1 MDGPNPF
8 TGRGMN
14 REPTG
19 MTDAPQVLVVARYRN
34 AEETLRIGD
43 CLSRQTYSNVRLV
56 IIQDREK
63 DAGGT
68 SSNLPEICSESEF
81 NSYLEKSGAGR
92 VLFWPDEGNL
102 REAAI
107 EKLVLALQSAPDQNG
122 VADAAKGGTGLW
134 LARTGP
140 DMNSLISLW
149 LKSKGRWIEECQRR
163 KASLFHIPEN
173 LMEGPDDAALR
184 HPHAV
189 GHLFGKLPFNLKSF
203 ETISTEPLWPI
214 AEMSPDDNSVLFLI
228 TCLPIGG
235 ACKFILDIAG
245 QLKAQGY
252 RVTVATTIFSSQN
265 PNPWLDELLRIV
277 PDVFVLSHS
286 RPVELPRLIVHLAR
300 TRRCGRIVLSHSMV
314 AYQLLPWLRLELP
327 DVAFLDYTHI
337 EYETEWP
344 DGGYALRSVNNQ
356 SLLDLSMVS
365 SHHLREWMIDRG
377 ADAGAVRVCHT
388 NIDTEKWAPSPDIR
402 ARVRYE
408 LGVDSKTALIL
419 YPCRL
424 AAQKRPELLCNIV
437 ATLRRATKAPFVVAV
452 AGDGPL
458 MAPLKKFVEKERL
471 EHHVRLFGAVSLERV
486 AQLHNAADIFLL
498 PSLIEGIAL
507 ALFEAMALE
516 SVPVVADV
524 GGQRELVTPDCGDLI
539 PTGNITRELTD
550 YVSALKLLLENPG
563 QRRQMATACRSRV
576 TDHFR
581 IGQMTVNFISA
592 LEEAGLRHAA
602 RPAQLPSPAAC
613 REVATLA
620 IDHIR
625 SYIEGSIGME
635 AIKLLKE
642 EMDKQEKI
650 IQRLQRQIVTLRSTQ
665 PLREENELPC

>member
-1 MDGPNPF
+1 
-8 TGRGMN
+8 
-14 REPTG
+14 
-19 MTDAPQVLVVARYRN
+19 MTDVPQVLVVARYRS
-34 AEETLRIGD
+34 AETTRRIAD

-56 IIQDREK
+56 IIQGREK
-63 DAGGT
+63 DADET
-68 SSNLPEICSESEF
+68 SSNPSEICSEAEF
-81 NSYLEKSGAGR
+81 NSYLEKSGAAR

-102 REAAI
+102 KEAAI

-122 VADAAKGGTGLW
+122 VADAAKGDTGLW

-149 LKSKGRWIEECQRR
+149 LKSRGEWTEECQCR
-163 KASLFHIPEN
+163 KPSLFHIPEN
-173 LMEGPDDAALR
+173 LMEGSDDAALR

-214 AEMSPDDNSVLFLI
+214 AEMSPDDNSVLFLV
-228 TCLPIGG
+228 TSLPIGG

-245 QLKAQGY
+245 QLKAKGY
-252 RVTVATTIFSSQN
+252 RVTVATTTYDTHN

-300 TRRCGRIVLSHSMV
+300 TRRCGRVVVSHSMLG
-314 AYQLLPWLRLELP
+314 YQLLPWLRQELP
-327 DVAFLDYTHI
+327 GVAFLDYTHI

-377 ADAGAVRVCHT
+377 ADAGVVRVCHT
-388 NIDTEKWAPSPDIR
+388 NIDMEKWAPSPDIR

-408 LGVDSKTALIL
+408 LGVDSKTVLIL

-424 AAQKRPELLCNIV
+424 AAQKRPELLCNIM
-437 ATLRRATKAPFVVAV
+437 ASLRHVTRVPFLVIV

-458 MAPLKKFVEKERL
+458 MTPLKKFVEREKL
-471 EHHVRLFGAVSLERV
+471 EDHVRLLGAVSLERV
-486 AQLHNAADIFLL
+486 AQLHNATDIFLL

-516 SVPVVADV
+516 SVPVVSDV

-539 PTGNITRELTD
+539 PTGNMKRELTD
-550 YVSALKLLLENPG
+550 YVSALKQLLENPER
-563 QRRQMATACRSRV
+563 RRQMATACRTRV
-576 TDHFR
+576 ADHFR
-581 IGQMTVNFISA
+581 LGQMTVNFIAA
-592 LEEAGLRHAA
+592 LDEAGLRHAA
-602 RPAQLPSPAAC
+602 RPVQLPSPAAC
-613 REVATLA
+613 REIATLA
-620 IDHIR
+620 IDHVR
-625 SYIEGSIGME
+625 ATIEG
-635 AIKLLKE
+635 AIKVEAVHLLAEK
-642 EMDKQEKI
+642 MDKQEKI

-665 PLREENELPC
+665 LLREENELPC